1 MIAGLAW
8 GRKVRSVG
16 ALTEREAVPG
26 GRRAWRLLVG
36 RPTASRAERYAV
48 AVAASAIAIAIGV
61 ALPPDQLAFRILL
74 YIGAAAI
81 ATLRGGAAPGLTA
94 VGICAAAF
102 AVGSQRGPTTW
113 FVEPD
118 PVHRWLFFVASAA
131 LTVWAGTSLRDG
143 YRHLQF
149 RRRRA
154 EERAYSLRIAADLGV
169 RALAEGSL
177 DALLEDTLA
186 AVRRGLRCDAV
197 TLLQL
202 RPDGTLRLRDAVGL
216 AGALIGKSLDRREAP
231 LAFRALEARTPEVVH
246 DRRSDPDLRS
256 GLLAGTGIT
265 SSVLAPIIA
274 PGPGGRSFGVI
285 GAHAVAPS
293 AFGDDAATF
302 LQTAANVVGTAVV
315 RIAAEERA
323 RRTIVTERFLA
334 EASRQL
340 ALSIDWQQTV
350 TRVAR
355 LALPFLGDWCL
366 VVVLDAGRPRSV
378 VAEASEPQRAAA
390 IEELLERYP
399 IDLGAA
405 HGVGRILRT
414 GEPELLREVTAEGF
428 VVETTP
434 EAEIR
439 REVLRRLG
447 VVSYLGAPLTVGGR
461 VLGAIAF
468 GVSEGARRF
477 GPEDLEV
484 AQELAQRCAAAL
496 DNASLYR
503 AAQEAT
509 RAREQVMA
517 VVSHDLKTPLGA
529 LLIGAQVVQRLAP
542 PGVDGDD
549 LRRAASTVR
558 HAAERM
564 QRLIHDLVDMAGIDA
579 GGLSISLAE
588 HDPGAVVREAIEPL
602 RDVALEQG
610 IALEVE
616 VGDVPPVRCD
626 RDRVLQVLAN
636 LLSNALHV
644 TQPGGHVRVCV
655 WSTGEEVVFR
665 VVDSGPGIPAGE
677 LPRIFERWYR
687 GRAQYPGTGLGL
699 AIARTIVARHGG
711 SIWAESQD
719 GRGASLSFAL
729 PTSFGAPGAAG

>member
-1 MIAGLAW
+1 M
-8 GRKVRSVG
+8 RSATV
-16 ALTEREAVPG
+16 LEHELSQS

-36 RPTASRAERYAV
+36 RAAASRAERYGV
-48 AVAASAIAIAIGV
+48 AVALTAATIAGGLL
-61 ALPPDQLAFRILL
+61 LPRDQMAFRVLL
-74 YIGAAAI
+74 YVGAAAV
-81 ATLRGGAAPGLTA
+81 AALRGGAGPGLLSVA
-94 VGICAAAF
+94 LSAAAF
-102 AVGSQRGPTTW
+102 ALTSEHAPTTW
-113 FVEPD
+113 FAEPD
-118 PVHRWLFFVASAA
+118 PVRRWLFFVASAA
-131 LTVWAGTSLRDG
+131 LTVWGGAALRDG
-143 YRHLQF
+143 YRHLQA

-169 RALAEGSL
+169 RALAEGNL
-177 DALLEDTLA
+177 DVLLEDTLS
-186 AVRRGLRCDAV
+186 AVKRGLRCDAV

-202 RPDGTLRLRDAVGL
+202 EPDGSLRLRLAVGVAGPL
-216 AGALIGKSLDRREAP
+216 AGRRYGPADTP
-231 LAFRALEARTPEVVH
+231 LAFRALASRSPVIVRDHRAEAA
-246 DRRSDPDLRS
+246 LRS
-256 GLLAGTGIT
+256 ALLEETGLAASLA
-265 SSVLAPIIA
+265 APVVA

-285 GAHAVAPS
+285 GAHSFAPS
-293 AFGDDAATF
+293 AFGDDEATF

-315 RIAAEERA
+315 RIGAEERA
-323 RRTIVTERFLA
+323 QRTIATEHFLA
-334 EASRQL
+334 DASRQL

-366 VVVLDAGRPRSV
+366 VVVVDPAGRPRSV
-378 VAEASEPQRAAA
+378 VAEAFEPQRAAA
-390 IEELLERYP
+390 IEALLQRYP

-414 GEPELLREVTAEGF
+414 GEPELLPEVTPERF
-428 VVETTP
+428 VVESNP
-434 EAEIR
+434 DSGVR
-439 REVLRRLG
+439 VEVLRRLG
-447 VVSYLGAPLTVGGR
+447 VVSYLGAPLTVGAR

-468 GVSEGARRF
+468 GVSEGPRRF
-477 GPEDLEV
+477 GPEDLEL
-484 AQELAQRCAAAL
+484 AQVLAQRCAVAL

-509 RAREQVMA
+509 RAREQVLA

-542 PGVDGDD
+542 PGSDGDD
-549 LRRAASTVR
+549 LRRAATTVR
-558 HAAERM
+558 RTAERM

-588 HDPGAVVREAIEPL
+588 HDPGTVVREAIEPL
-602 RDVALEQG
+602 RAVALEQG
-610 IALEVE
+610 VTLDVE
-616 VGDVPPVRCD
+616 VGDVPPVQCD

-636 LLSNALHV
+636 LLSNAMHV
-644 TQPGGHVRVCV
+644 TPPGGQVRVCV

-665 VVDSGPGIPAGE
+665 VVDSGPGIPADD
-677 LPRIFERWYR
+677 LAHIFERWYR
-687 GRAQYPGTGLGL
+687 GRAQYPGSGLGL

-711 SIWAESQD
+711 SIWAESQE